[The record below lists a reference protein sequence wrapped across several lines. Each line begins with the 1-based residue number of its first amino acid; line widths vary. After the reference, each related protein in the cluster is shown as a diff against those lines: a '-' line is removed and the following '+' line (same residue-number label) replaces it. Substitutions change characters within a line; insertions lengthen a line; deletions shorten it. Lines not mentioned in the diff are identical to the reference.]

1 VVIFNLCAVLFS
13 YLRLPTS
20 NDNILNCV
28 FRLHHLVYICLM
40 IIKVTCLL
48 KPRVGR

>member
-1 VVIFNLCAVLFS
+1 
-13 YLRLPTS
+13 
-20 NDNILNCV
+20 
-28 FRLHHLVYICLM
+28 M